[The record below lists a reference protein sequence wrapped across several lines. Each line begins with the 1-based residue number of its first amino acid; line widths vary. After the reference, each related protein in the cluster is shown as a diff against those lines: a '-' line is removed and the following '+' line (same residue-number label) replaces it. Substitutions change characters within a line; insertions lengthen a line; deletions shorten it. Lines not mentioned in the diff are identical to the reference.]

1 MNKNVETI
9 FFSKKWKR
17 TPDLKQEQVPGRSDL
32 KQEQV
37 PGRSDFEQENLEH
50 YTKTTVWEETCE
62 QMINLNGEPTVTQP
76 DPVGYNQSF
85 NNTVVTNIYRNSCR
99 LHSFF

>member
-1 MNKNVETI
+1 MNKNVETN